1 MAKKIR
7 PSQEESMVKF
17 LKKEGFE
24 QLPAEAIKKEPY
36 KTIYK
41 KPECFRGEKAGAK

>member
-17 LKKEGFE
+17 LQKEGFE
-24 QLPAEAIKKEPY
+24 QIPAGAIKKEPY

-41 KPECFRGEKAGAK
+41 KPECFRGEKAEAK